1 MNNQAYMEGTKL
13 GENSKS
19 RESEQKPMET
29 SPANTSTDNPK
40 RKYCRL
46 LEPVRDHEGRIRFT
60 EAVEIIKEIDNLDRH
75 MYLVRFEDG
84 STTFVFPHEVEV
96 LSPPSL
102 KNAA

>member
-1 MNNQAYMEGTKL
+1 
-13 GENSKS
+13 
-19 RESEQKPMET
+19 MET
-29 SPANTSTDNPK
+29 STANTTTDNPN

-46 LEPVRDHEGRIRFT
+46 LEPVRDHEGHIRFT

-96 LSPPSL
+96 LDRPALS
-102 KNAA
+102 KAA

>member
-1 MNNQAYMEGTKL
+1 
-13 GENSKS
+13 
-19 RESEQKPMET
+19 MET
-29 SPANTSTDNPK
+29 SATNTTTDNPN

-46 LEPVRDHEGRIRFT
+46 LEPVRDHEGHIRFT

-96 LSPPSL
+96 LPRPPL
-102 KNAA
+102 RNAA

>member
-1 MNNQAYMEGTKL
+1 MLMLTLESRVLGGTP
-13 GENSKS
+13 KS
-19 RESEQKPMET
+19 RGSEQKPMET
-29 SPANTSTDNPK
+29 STTNTTADNPN

-46 LEPVRDHEGRIRFT
+46 LEPVRDHEGHIRFT

-96 LSPPSL
+96 LTGSSL
-102 KNAA
+102 RNAA

>member
-1 MNNQAYMEGTKL
+1 MLTLGSRVL
-13 GENSKS
+13 GETPKS
-19 RESEQKPMET
+19 RGSEQKPMET
-29 SPANTSTDNPK
+29 STTNTAADNPN

-46 LEPVRDHEGRIRFT
+46 LEPVRDHEGHIRFT

-96 LSPPSL
+96 LTGSPL
-102 KNAA
+102 RNAA